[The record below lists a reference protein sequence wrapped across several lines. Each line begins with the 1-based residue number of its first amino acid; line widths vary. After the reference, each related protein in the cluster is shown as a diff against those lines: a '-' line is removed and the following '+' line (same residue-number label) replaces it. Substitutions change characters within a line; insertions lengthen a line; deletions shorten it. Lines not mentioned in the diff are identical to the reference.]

1 MDWGLKNRLSK
12 IIQPDTGRAVMLAF
26 DHGYFLGPTH
36 RLEEPEKTITPL
48 IPYADTIMLT
58 REEAYSGPLSTLKP
72 IQT

>member
-36 RLEEPEKTITPL
+36 RLEDGKRPL
-48 IPYADTIMLT
+48 P
-58 REEAYSGPLSTLKP
+58 P
-72 IQT
+72 

>member
-36 RLEEPEKTITPL
+36 RLEDGRKDNYPINS
-48 IPYADTIMLT
+48 ICRYNYAHK
-58 REEAYSGPLSTLKP
+58 GPAKDLC
-72 IQT
+72 